1 MPQFTVEE
9 LRAAIGDPN
18 KPEDVKRLG
27 EFITSHDDTFAHGLA
42 FLLNS
47 LDEATLQQKLSLK
60 REKLA
65 QVTAITDQEES
76 DKIIKELQD
85 KLTEATSQLNTTPP
99 APAQTLA
106 TSHEFSKTHTATS
119 LAKRKRMRRLYQT
132 SRANDQQRNSSLTI

>member
-42 FLLNS
+42 FILNS
-47 LDEATLQQKLSLK
+47 LDEATLQQKLSLE

-65 QVTAITDQEES
+65 QATAITDQEES

-99 APAQTLA
+99 APAQTVRSPQLPDPLRFGA
-106 TSHEFSKTHTATS
+106 N
-119 LAKRKRMRRLYQT
+119 RKSPEDLRNYLFDINVKLRRN
-132 SRANDQQRNSSLTI
+132 AD